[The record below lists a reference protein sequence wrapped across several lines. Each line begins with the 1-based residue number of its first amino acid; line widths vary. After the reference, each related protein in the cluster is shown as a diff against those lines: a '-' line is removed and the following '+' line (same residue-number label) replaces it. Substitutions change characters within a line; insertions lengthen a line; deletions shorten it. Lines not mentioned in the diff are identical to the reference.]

1 MQSSDFA
8 ARTLTFILAG
18 GEGRRLN
25 PLTKYRPKPL
35 VPFGGCYR
43 IVDFT
48 LSNCVNSGLKCV
60 YVLTQHESESVGA
73 YLRKGWSQIGP
84 GGREFVLPR
93 PPAGGKRYAGTA
105 DAVLQN
111 LLLLEQH
118 ECELVLVLSADHVYR
133 MDYRD
138 LLSFHIAN
146 RAEMTIATVDHPQ
159 EFSTEVGVL
168 EVDDSSRV
176 VGFEEK
182 PRHPRPGPKNK
193 GMISANMGVYVFNRK
208 LLHAAIEEGGRII
221 DFAHDLIPSL
231 IRSYDVRAYR
241 HEDRIKETPLY
252 WRDLGTP
259 EAYYASNM
267 DLLAYDTPIDPYDSG
282 WPIRSAYLAP
292 LDGQSALSE
301 VGRHPEINSII
312 PNGVNIGSASVY
324 RSVLFPGV
332 VLESGADVRHS
343 VLMPG
348 AVIGR
353 GAVVRRAIVDANVVI
368 EAGDDIGCSP
378 ERDRQRFHAL
388 ESGVV
393 VVSPDHIS
401 PFFSREA
408 LHDVRRPLV
417 LQSQKARSLNYYES
431 KRNIHPHG

>member
-1 MQSSDFA
+1 MRSSDDVA

-18 GEGRRLN
+18 GEGRRLS

-35 VPFGGCYR
+35 VPFGGCCR

-48 LSNCVNSGLKCV
+48 LSNCLNSGFKSV
-60 YVLTQHESESVGA
+60 YVLTQHESESVSA
-73 YLRKGWSQIGP
+73 YLQKGWSRIGP

-93 PPAGGKRYAGTA
+93 PPADGGRYAGTA

-111 LLLLEQH
+111 LLLLVQH
-118 ECELVLVLSADHVYR
+118 QCEFALILSADHIYR
-133 MDYRD
+133 MDYRE
-138 LLSFHIAN
+138 LLSSHVATH
-146 RAEMTIATVDHPQ
+146 ADATIATVDHPQ

-182 PRHPRPGPKNK
+182 PRHPKPGPKNK

-221 DFAHDLIPSL
+221 DFAHDLIPGL

-241 HEDRIKETPLY
+241 HQDRIKETPLY
-252 WRDLGTP
+252 WRDLGTL

-267 DLLAYDTPIDPYDSG
+267 DLLAYDPPIDPYDSG
-282 WPIRSAYLAP
+282 WPIVSAYRAP
-292 LDGQSALSE
+292 LDRQSALSE

-312 PNGVNIGSASVY
+312 PNGVNIGSVSVY

-332 VLESGADVRHS
+332 VLEPGADVQHS

-348 AVIGR
+348 AVIER

-368 EAGDDIGCSP
+368 EAGDDIGCNP

-388 ESGVV
+388 NNGVV

-401 PFFSREA
+401 PFFSREVVSDTRQE
-408 LHDVRRPLV
+408 HRPL
-417 LQSQKARSLNYYES
+417 RMI
-431 KRNIHPHG
+431 RT